1 MNVLDTGII
10 IQMLKE
16 KRHKQGFISPITLI
30 ETLRGI
36 DSRKRTKIKELLEES
51 FYLLNIDNEIIE
63 KYCEVYSKLKKEGNL
78 LPDADLLIGATAMA
92 KSIPLETNDEHFQ
105 RLERLGLKT
114 NIISVQTP

>member
-16 KRHKQGFISPITLI
+16 KRHEQGFISPITLI

-36 DSRKRTKIKELLEES
+36 EHSKRTKIKELLEES
-51 FYLLNIDNEIIE
+51 FYLLNLDNEIIE
-63 KYCEVYSKLKKEGNL
+63 KYCEIYSKLKKEGNL

-92 KSIPLETNDEHFQ
+92 KGIPLETDDVHFQ
-105 RLERLGLKT
+105 RLKSLGLEL
-114 NIISVQTP
+114 I